1 MCTRRSP
8 SGPDLCHTRL
18 GSLGGL
24 ELQLSPPKGEKFDFP
39 LLQRVLLL
47 LQRVLLLLQR
57 VLLLLQRVQPVFQ
70 LLLAE
75 LSEVARP
82 LTTGSELLQSRLD
95 IVDFTLNLLDL
106 LREV

>member
-39 LLQRVLLL
+39 L